1 MITANA
7 TVNVEFCFYTN
18 RIIQKF
24 NKLEPT
30 FKNDN
35 NHTHCQCEKKYYQ
48 KPKIKIRVKLFFHL
62 SKTKNILTRKRFVRH
77 KIRGDGW
84 LCLGFEEPTIVRNQA
99 KKSFLVSRPFS
110 NQRSPDRER
119 AMHNV
124 GGAQHL
130 ASGIIGQ
137 MCYISKGQ
145 ILQLPGEALSND
157 LIGEVLSTYEAC
169 SKSFRA
175 LQRTTCSDLPWTS
188 TIP

>member
-1 MITANA
+1 MIIITHTANVKRSIIRNLRSKSA
-7 TVNVEFCFYTN
+7 SSCSFTCQKR
-18 RIIQKF
+18 RIYLQESALYDTKYEVTADFVWVSKSQLLFEIS
-24 NKLEPT
+24 
-30 FKNDN
+30 
-35 NHTHCQCEKKYYQ
+35 KKHFSY
-48 KPKIKIRVKLFFHL
+48 L
-62 SKTKNILTRKRFVRH
+62 
-77 KIRGDGW
+77 
-84 LCLGFEEPTIVRNQA
+84 
-99 KKSFLVSRPFS
+99 SRPFS

-137 MCYISKGQ
+137 MCYISKSQ
-145 ILQLPGEALSND
+145 ISQLPGEALSND